1 MLRRDVVEAAEQGLF
16 RIYPVTHIDQG
27 LSLLTGVTAGEA
39 DAEGNFPEDSLNGRV
54 RARLHEFADLRH
66 SFVAAGRGAELL

>member
-39 DAEGNFPEDSLNGRV
+39 DAEGISPGFAQWPGA
-54 RARLHEFADLRH
+54 RALA
-66 SFVAAGRGAELL
+66 